1 MDVAVVI
8 PVYERKEPLRAAVE
22 SVMDQTEPVK
32 EIIVID
38 DGSEGTPATEVLE
51 GLTDR
56 RLRLLFQPN
65 LGVSAARNLGIKATK
80 AEWVAFL
87 DSDDRW
93 LPEKNAM
100 HLKFHRDHPEQLIS
114 QTDEVWH
121 RDGVRVNPKE
131 YHAKPDGDIFEKSL
145 ERCLISPSAVMMKRS
160 LFDDVGLFDPT
171 FPACEDY
178 DLWLRITSRYPVGLI
193 SKQLVVKTGGHE
205 DQLSR
210 KHWGMDRFRVRALR
224 KIIDGGTLSD
234 DQKWGALQVLTAKLS
249 ILEMGSRKRGKTA
262 EAQLYLQLR
271 ERYAELGGEN
281 LTLFPDDAL

>member
-8 PVYERKEPLRAAVE
+8 PVYDLKEPLKRAVE
-22 SVMDQTEPVK
+22 SVMAQTEPVK
-32 EIIVID
+32 EIVVVD
-38 DGSEGTPATEVLE
+38 DGSTHTPATETLE

-87 DSDDRW
+87 DSDDHW
-93 LPEKNAM
+93 LPEKNAKQLEF
-100 HLKFHRDHPEQLIS
+100 HLDHPEHLIS
-114 QTDEVWH
+114 QTDEFWH
-121 RDGVRVNPKE
+121 RNEVLVNPKE
-131 YHAKPDGDIFEKSL
+131 YHAKPAGNIFDKSL

-160 LFDDVGLFDPT
+160 LLNDVGLFDPT

-178 DLWLRITSRYPVGLI
+178 DLWLRVTARHPVGLI
-193 SKQLVVKTGGHE
+193 SEQLVVKTGGHE
-205 DQLSR
+205 DQLSQ

-234 DQKWGALQVLTAKLS
+234 DQRWAALQVLMTKLS
-249 ILEMGSRKRGKTA
+249 ILEAGSRKRGKTA
-262 EAQLYLQLR
+262 EAQLYVQLR
-271 ERYAELGGEN
+271 EIYTEPRGEN